1 MNNSR
6 DERTDVNLI
15 IDGKDLTGKD
25 LQIWYLT
32 SDDVLDENTQANPNK
47 VDVQKTK
54 ISVTEK
60 TAKYSLAPHSV
71 TAFKIQQMHRKK
83 AKQRVET
90 QKETTTE
97 SEKESEKRIG
107 K

>member
-1 MNNSR
+1 M
-6 DERTDVNLI
+6 
-15 IDGKDLTGKD
+15 
-25 LQIWYLT
+25 
-32 SDDVLDENTQANPNK
+32 DENTQANPNK

-71 TAFKIQQMHRKK
+71 TAFKIPADAQKESE
-83 AKQRVET
+83 AESET

-97 SEKESEKRIG
+97 SEKESESETVNKPSDDKKQTGMTILAGADYPRLCQKRSTAF
-107 K
+107 